1 MHTKSFLVDLSNWDE
16 VKECL
21 IRDGAVIAMGAL
33 HFTLRVIL
41 RFTTKQEDKDFMAKF
56 GFRKIKTKTH
66 HIRVFHD
73 DQHTE
78 PLVIVKPRGFLKMWQ
93 AMERMDMPEFVAEE
107 VFDPD
112 CSREKRKHLLGKAIS
127 LKAFW

>member
-1 MHTKSFLVDLSNWDE
+1 MYTKSFLVNPTNWDE

-21 IRDGAVIAMGAL
+21 IRDGAVIAIGAL
-33 HFTLRVIL
+33 HRALRIAS
-41 RFTTKQEDKDFMAKF
+41 RFVTKQEDKDFIAKF

-66 HIRVFHD
+66 HIRVFFD

-78 PLVIVKPRGFLKMWQ
+78 PMVIVRPRGFLKMWQ
-93 AMERMDMPEFVAEE
+93 AMERADMPEFVAEE